1 MKGCQCV
8 GGILSIGL
16 ACMNAHLGLACRYI
30 AATRKLYGKDD
41 PTPFDMY
48 QVDMLADGMC
58 CTPSVCVRECVRVC
72 VCVCVCVCEA
82 YLEKGFRFDCAL
94 LVHKQGPETFTSGLF
109 RCLSCQTQT
118 TSSKAT

>member
-72 VCVCVCVCEA
+72 VCVCVCVSVLC
-82 YLEKGFRFDCAL
+82 L
-94 LVHKQGPETFTSGLF
+94 LCVSVLCPCINKILNF
-109 RCLSCQTQT
+109 
-118 TSSKAT
+118 